1 MAQTCLFA
9 IHFERGSKQSP
20 PRLPKK
26 RPKTITASSS
36 QKNSNATD
44 CVGCATHASPVH
56 ALSTAG
62 LQATCCMC
70 KQHVAC
76 PAWRNARG
84 HRVTCV
90 CSRTGVQMHV
100 LRCCS
105 PAKSRATAL
114 NTCLYTCRVHM
125 LIHMSIHLSTQ
136 TSMHMS
142 VHRGAACKYC
152 AAEANRD
159 LCHKRCLSACS
170 QNCPS
175 ISDRCNTLCEDCNL
189 VLQQPDAN
197 TGGTLL
203 SENRPAV
210 QSSTHTLTGGGGG
223 AGLAVDGNTN
233 GNFHHGSC
241 THTHPA
247 LPNPA
252 WWQVDLS
259 LGPM

>member
-36 QKNSNATD
+36 LKNSNATD

-152 AAEANRD
+152 DTNSVLPPMIVIDSSVLMIVGFEEGRVYSG
-159 LCHKRCLSACS
+159 R
-170 QNCPS
+170 PS
-175 ISDRCNTLCEDCNL
+175 FPRRLTLWMTSNT
-189 VLQQPDAN
+189 
-197 TGGTLL
+197 TGPG
-203 SENRPAV
+203 R
-210 QSSTHTLTGGGGG
+210 
-223 AGLAVDGNTN
+223 
-233 GNFHHGSC
+233 
-241 THTHPA
+241 
-247 LPNPA
+247 
-252 WWQVDLS
+252 
-259 LGPM
+259 GPGW